1 MDAVIALLPGDG
13 IGPEVT
19 AEARKALDAV
29 AGRFGH
35 AFEFRPY
42 LIGGAALD
50 AQGLP
55 LPRETLKGCG
65 DCDAVLFGAVGGP
78 RWDKEAPDKRPE
90 RGLLSLRKA
99 LGLYA
104 NLRPATLLKPL
115 REACPL
121 KDALLEASSFDA
133 SPTFDM
139 LILRELTGGIYFGS
153 RGRKD
158 EGRSAYDTESYS
170 YREIER
176 LLRVAFDAAAGRR
189 GKLCVVDKANVLES
203 SRLWRE
209 VAKDLEPGYP
219 GVKLDFMYV
228 DNCAMQLLRAPGQFD
243 VIATSNLFGD
253 ILSDEASALTGSIGM
268 LPSASLGEESLKG
281 LGRMGLYEPIH
292 GSAPDIAGQD
302 KANPLGAILSAAM
315 LLRYSLGLAEEAAA
329 VESAVLRVLE
339 EGYRSV
345 DLATFATP
353 HPRRAGTRK
362 MGNLIAGRISRP
374 AGD

>member
-78 RWDKEAPDKRPE
+78 RWDKEAPEKRPE